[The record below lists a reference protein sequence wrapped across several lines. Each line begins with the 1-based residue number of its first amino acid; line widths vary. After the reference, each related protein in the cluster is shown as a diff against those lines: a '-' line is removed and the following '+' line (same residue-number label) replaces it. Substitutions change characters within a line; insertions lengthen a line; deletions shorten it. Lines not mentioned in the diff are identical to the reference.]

1 MTGVEHDHGVDF
13 SDGIPAAYGILA
25 ALLNAVIEGIQPDF
39 AVVKL
44 EGDAVFAAA
53 PAARLDGQG
62 DRVLHGLGSM
72 YRSFVDSRHR
82 AIPSADHVCTACP
95 TVAHLDLKAVL
106 HRGHVVR
113 QAVGSGSD
121 LLGPSVTVAH
131 RLLKNSVRA
140 RTGIHPYLFMTDA
153 AAVALG
159 LSRPASPTTRSTRT
173 PGASR
178 AASSSSPSSAPSS
191 YPVARV
197 AVLELPGMVHHVVGG
212 SPDEELDRP
221 GAGRPPVGVVRP
233 DLPEIRQ
240 PVVLAAVRG
249 QDGVRWRPDLDLAR
263 ELLGLTDVDV
273 ADDLLARPP
282 GASRSGH
289 ERAIDAGRDLVEGG
303 PTRAEEIEP
312 SFQVRRG
319 QDVDLDL
326 RRHVRDAPES
336 VELEPGTRSTTSTL
350 PSFANASAR
359 PARSATPA
367 YRGV

>member
-1 MTGVEHDHGVDF
+1 MSPATAAQVEPPAGERYLLLADISGYTAFMTGVEHDHGVDF

-25 ALLNAVIEGIQPDF
+25 ALLNAVIEGIEPDF

-159 LSRPASPTTRSTRT
+159 LSEA
-173 PGASR
+173 GIAHDEE
-178 AASSSSPSSAPSS
+178 
-191 YPVARV
+191 YPDAGRIQGR
-197 AVLELPGMVHHVVGG
+197 VLEL
-212 SPDEELDRP
+212 
-221 GAGRPPVGVVRP
+221 A
-233 DLPEIRQ
+233 
-240 PVVLAAVRG
+240 
-249 QDGVRWRPDLDLAR
+249 
-263 ELLGLTDVDV
+263 
-273 ADDLLARPP
+273 
-282 GASRSGH
+282 
-289 ERAIDAGRDLVEGG
+289 
-303 PTRAEEIEP
+303 
-312 SFQVRRG
+312 
-319 QDVDLDL
+319 
-326 RRHVRDAPES
+326 
-336 VELEPGTRSTTSTL
+336 
-350 PSFANASAR
+350 
-359 PARSATPA
+359 
-367 YRGV
+367 